1 MTSLVIAA
9 VFAAIVTV
17 VRFFKTLDNDLGRA
31 ASTPVVTGAIT
42 GLLLRFAHLHGAWQ
56 LIAVGVLLT
65 LAALYVRLTG
75 EESEPID
82 GMLLGG
88 YTGVAAALAMTL
100 GREGGSRTLAE
111 CLLAAAVA
119 GFGITFA
126 SFHVADRTRR
136 LILDGVT
143 AAAAVLAAF
152 IPSMVHKLSAID
164 DSDIAIVVA
173 SVIPLVA
180 ISSVFQQWADVRAE
194 LRHEASLGLIDER
207 DVRTASHPLLRFG
220 RAGWK
225 DAAAHREFVRLANK
239 IALRKRQQRSRPEE
253 MARLYQVEIIKLR
266 MQIQEMSRIDH
277 AIDNASAHRAAEE
290 EVPSD
295 TMAHS
300 K

>member
-9 VFAAIVTV
+9 VFAAIVTL

-31 ASTPVVTGAIT
+31 AGTPLVTGAIA
-42 GLLLRFAHLHGAWQ
+42 GLLLRFDHLHGAWQ

-88 YTGVAAALAMTL
+88 YTGVAAALAMTF
-100 GREGGSRTLAE
+100 GREAGSRTLAE
-111 CLLAAAVA
+111 CLLAASVA

-136 LILDGVT
+136 FILDGVT

-152 IPSMVHKLSAID
+152 IPSITHKVSAID
-164 DSDIAIVVA
+164 DRDIAIVVA

-180 ISSVFQQWADVRAE
+180 ISTVFQQWADVRAE

-207 DVRTASHPLLRFG
+207 DVRTASHPLRRFG

-239 IALRKRQQRSRPEE
+239 IALRKRQQRSRPDE

-277 AIDNASAHRAAEE
+277 AMDHATARHAAEE

-295 TMAHS
+295 TMARS